1 MPIFRNPERERREQ
15 LERFR
20 QSFLQLTADGS
31 YPPHRQQRLFL
42 ACLKIGLDWD
52 EAMRYVEPEAEAF
65 LRNIVR
71 QITADQ
77 RITPEEIAGLR
88 RLQKRLKLPDSSPP
102 LQKTYALVEQ
112 IITDRLGQNAAYLSS
127 EALALTLRAEV
138 ASYAL
143 PPGHEQRLL
152 ALLERQHCLARLMA
166 GQLPAVAPRTTLYED
181 ELCHLEVS
189 AQLLGGP
196 QPLVGWLLATSQ
208 RLMLLAPAGGFAA
221 TWPQIRQLQLKDQL
235 IYVFAPG
242 ASGFLHCN
250 DPQYVATLLIAAHR
264 RYIPAGLPAPPPQ
277 SRKLPPQ

>member
-1 MPIFRNPERERREQ
+1 MSIFRNPERERKEQ

-42 ACLKIGLDWD
+42 ACQKIGLDWD
-52 EAMRYVEPEAEAF
+52 AAMRYIEPEAEAF
-65 LRNIVR
+65 LRNVVR

-88 RLQKRLKLPDSSPP
+88 KLQKRLKLPDSAAP

-112 IITDRLGQNAAYLSS
+112 IIAERISQNAAYLSS
-127 EALALTLRAEV
+127 EALVQTLRAEL

-152 ALLERQHCLARLMA
+152 ALLERQHSLAKLMA
-166 GQLPAVAPRTTLYED
+166 GQLPLVAPRTTLYED

-189 AQLLGGP
+189 AQLLGGA
-196 QPLVGWLLATSQ
+196 QPVVGWLLATSQ
-208 RLMLLAPAGGFAA
+208 RLMLLASAGGFAA
-221 TWPQIRQLQLKDQL
+221 TWPQIRQLQFKDQL

-242 ASGFLHCN
+242 ASGFLHCD

-264 RYIPAGLPAPPPQ
+264 RYLPASLPAPTRPN
-277 SRKLPPQ
+277 RKLPPL